1 MLLSE
6 ILKKSNLEYSSTNE
20 INYQNIDVI
29 DITRDTRQVKKGSL
43 FIAVIG
49 VKIDGHD
56 LINEAIENK
65 DKDLSYLNERVKV
78 LCAKYP
84 LYI

>member
-49 VKIDGHD
+49 VKVD
-56 LINEAIENK
+56 
-65 DKDLSYLNERVKV
+65 
-78 LCAKYP
+78 
-84 LYI
+84 